1 MGIFNDE
8 RITLRDLS
16 LPVRLTIA
24 AFLFSVG
31 LGYLAAMVQL
41 KVQLASAGEFPPTGN
56 DVVKAYHGHVAA
68 SQFERL
74 IEEPDTRPFNGQGS
88 MRAAFTKKRSGGW
101 PKAVKNKGK
110 ELEARAKEEEEK
122 AKEKGVE
129 PPKYTPQTAE
139 ELDAAVAA
147 DRDGERLALIEWL
160 HAGADKKAYEDDKFK
175 LSTELAAKPI
185 TASFVEGE
193 GDAKYAK
200 IRSIITDRC
209 ARCHSDGAGFGAAQ
223 YPLTDWDEISLYIQQ
238 EKGTGMSLP
247 KLAQTSHVHLLGFA
261 MLWGLTGFVFAL
273 SSFPTWLRLI
283 VAPAALI
290 AQMLD
295 ISFWW
300 LARIDTLGPTF
311 AKAITISGGVVGLAL
326 AIQILGSLFDLFDK
340 KGKAV
345 LAVILLIGAGLGGV
359 VFVKVVDPYM
369 KAEQA
374 MAAKAK

>member
-1 MGIFNDE
+1 MGIQNDE
-8 RITLRDLS
+8 RTTLRDLS

-41 KVQLASAGEFPPTGN
+41 KIQLASAGEFPPTDK
-56 DVVKAYHGHVAA
+56 DVIGAYSGHVAQ

-74 IEEPDTRPFNGQGS
+74 IEAPDTRPFNGQGS

-110 ELEARAKEEEEK
+110 ELEAKAKEEEEK

-129 PPKYTPQTAE
+129 PPKYVPPTAD

-147 DRDGERLALIEWL
+147 DREGERLALIEWL
-160 HAGADKKAYEDDKFK
+160 HAGADKKAFEEDKFK
-175 LSTELAAKPI
+175 LSADLAAKPI
-185 TASFVEGE
+185 TATFVEGE
-193 GDAKYAK
+193 GSGKSAK
-200 IRSIITDRC
+200 IRSIIQDRC
-209 ARCHSDGAGFGAAQ
+209 VRCHADGAGFGASQ
-223 YPLTDWDEISLYIQQ
+223 YPLTEWEEISLYIQQ

-261 MLWGLTGFVFAL
+261 MLWGMTGFIFAL
-273 SSFPTWLRLI
+273 TSFPIWLRVI

-290 AQMLD
+290 GQMVD

-300 LARIDTLGPTF
+300 LARVDTHGPDF
-311 AKAITISGGVVGLAL
+311 ARAIKISGGVVGLAL

-345 LAVILLIGAGLGGV
+345 MAVILLVCAGLGGV
-359 VFVKVVDPYM
+359 IFVKVVDPYM

-374 MAAKAK
+374 MTAKAK